1 MKNNKVFINASWIIG
16 CKIAQ
21 SGLALLLNALT
32 ARYFGPSNFGL
43 INYAASLVTFITPIM
58 TLGTSETLVNEIIK
72 NPDREGTILGT
83 AMTMTFLSSLVCIT
97 GLSAFV
103 RFVNPGDPVTIRVV
117 SLYSLLLIAQSF
129 EQIQYW
135 FHAKYLSKLVA
146 VVWFFAYLAVSIYKI
161 VLLAYQKSIYWFAI
175 ANSLDY
181 LLIAIGL
188 LVIYKKKRG
197 QRLAFSV
204 SAARSLWSRSRY
216 YILAGLMGEVIIQ
229 SDRFMLRHM
238 CGDAEV
244 GFYSAAL
251 SISCMT
257 GFAFSAIITA
267 FRPAILEAKKQSNLK
282 FERGMAQ
289 LYGIII
295 YLAVAQSIMFTIV
308 AKPVVR
314 IMYGQDYMSA
324 VPILQIVVWYTIF
337 SYIGGIRAIWTLAEN
352 KQRYIWGVT
361 FAGMMFNV
369 LLNWM
374 LIPKLQGIGAA
385 VATLATQVFTNLIL
399 VYLLKPLREN
409 ITYMRKGMNLRN
421 LFTLSR

>member
-244 GFYSAAL
+244 GFYSAA
-251 SISCMT
+251 
-257 GFAFSAIITA
+257 
-267 FRPAILEAKKQSNLK
+267 
-282 FERGMAQ
+282 
-289 LYGIII
+289 Y
-295 YLAVAQSIMFTIV
+295 V
-308 AKPVVR
+308 
-314 IMYGQDYMSA
+314 
-324 VPILQIVVWYTIF
+324 
-337 SYIGGIRAIWTLAEN
+337 
-352 KQRYIWGVT
+352 
-361 FAGMMFNV
+361 AGMF
-369 LLNWM
+369 
-374 LIPKLQGIGAA
+374 Q
-385 VATLATQVFTNLIL
+385 
-399 VYLLKPLREN
+399 
-409 ITYMRKGMNLRN
+409 
-421 LFTLSR
+421 